1 MYVTTYFE
9 RSMLLSSGKI
19 IFCYLTWERQH
30 GKNAHTNVHTKKFFK
45 YICIYIL
52 KNYFVMT
59 MQKKNLQVG
68 VIATGV
74 ILCLNDSI
82 GEVGEA
88 MGEFI
93 GKNVILGLGLCI
105 GRKGEDGIDGGRDEL
120 FEDEKEVAGDIV
132 LRLADQ
138 HKGVAI

>member
-1 MYVTTYFE
+1 
-9 RSMLLSSGKI
+9 
-19 IFCYLTWERQH
+19 
-30 GKNAHTNVHTKKFFK
+30 
-45 YICIYIL
+45 
-52 KNYFVMT
+52 MT
-59 MQKKNLQVG
+59 LQKKNLQVG

-105 GRKGEDGIDGGRDEL
+105 GRKGEDGIDGGREEL
-120 FEDEKEVAGDIV
+120 FEEENEVAGDIV

-138 HKGVAI
+138 HKGVAIREKIAFIFINRVFFVDTAWNIRIS

>member
-1 MYVTTYFE
+1 MAKMLTPTYTQK
-9 RSMLLSSGKI
+9 SSLN
-19 IFCYLTWERQH
+19 IFVYI
-30 GKNAHTNVHTKKFFK
+30 FK
-45 YICIYIL
+45 

>member
-1 MYVTTYFE
+1 
-9 RSMLLSSGKI
+9 
-19 IFCYLTWERQH
+19 
-30 GKNAHTNVHTKKFFK
+30 
-45 YICIYIL
+45 
-52 KNYFVMT
+52 MT
-59 MQKKNLQVG
+59 LQKKNLQVG

-105 GRKGEDGIDGGRDEL
+105 GRKGEDGIDGGREEL
-120 FEDEKEVAGDIV
+120 FEEENEVAGDIV

-138 HKGVAI
+138 HKGVAIWEKIAFIFMNIVIRVDMALDILRS

>member
-9 RSMLLSSGKI
+9 RSMLLSWGKI
-19 IFCYLTWERQH
+19 IFCYLTWEQQH
-30 GKNAHTNVHTKKFFK
+30 GKMLTPTYTKKSFLN
-45 YICIYIL
+45 I
-52 KNYFVMT
+52 FVHIIKKLFLVT
-59 MQKKNLQVG
+59 LQKKNLQVG

-105 GRKGEDGIDGGRDEL
+105 GRNGEDGMDGGRDEL

>member
-1 MYVTTYFE
+1 MAKMLTPTYTQK
-9 RSMLLSSGKI
+9 SSLN
-19 IFCYLTWERQH
+19 IF
-30 GKNAHTNVHTKKFFK
+30 V
-45 YICIYIL
+45 YIF

-59 MQKKNLQVG
+59 LQKKNLQVG

-105 GRKGEDGIDGGRDEL
+105 GRKGEDGIDGGREEL
-120 FEDEKEVAGDIV
+120 FEEENEVAGDIV